1 MISIKGQLQT
11 VFSNKNADIVNASPL
26 FPGLLFSLPWPD
38 AAFRIACP
46 KCLVI
51 SQGSRFSLEDP
62 DIGYE
67 NDHEPKLTM
76 PGTARTA
83 NLGSRC
89 SSSSLIHDNSLLGFI
104 VAYEEI
110 RLTWE
115 KKKKKRKIHPIWLL
129 KWKIK
134 NWVSPLQFFR
144 TKDNFW
150 CFFGN
155 CLWEA
160 WCCMIY
166 VCSLDIYKIKDQAT
180 MISTLSQYFLIP
192 FMTFLLKNIWQCIF
206 IFTEKTEAHLIGPKS

>member
-83 NLGSRC
+83 NLGSTC
-89 SSSSLIHDNSLLGFI
+89 SSSSLIHNNSLLGFI

-110 RLTWE
+110 RLTCE

-134 NWVSPLQFFR
+134 NWVFSFAVSPNKRQF
-144 TKDNFW
+144 
-150 CFFGN
+150 
-155 CLWEA
+155 L
-160 WCCMIY
+160 M
-166 VCSLDIYKIKDQAT
+166 L
-180 MISTLSQYFLIP
+180 FLVIVYEKHGVVW
-192 FMTFLLKNIWQCIF
+192 FMFVL
-206 IFTEKTEAHLIGPKS
+206 